1 MEQKFQLE
9 TELMTKESEMKIK
22 KIQEMELT
30 VEGIQEQNKLKK
42 EILLLQKHEV
52 MQKFETKK

>member
-1 MEQKFQLE
+1 
-9 TELMTKESEMKIK
+9 
-22 KIQEMELT
+22 MELT

-52 MQKFETKK
+52 MQKFQTKK